1 MDIRIKATKM
11 EMTGAIESAVKEKA
25 GSLEKY
31 FDKIISIDVE
41 VGKTTQH
48 HHKGD
53 FFRAE
58 INVQVPKKML
68 RAEAETDD
76 LYKSINEA
84 RDRMKME
91 ITKYKETHQQD

>member
-11 EMTGAIESAVKEKA
+11 EMTKAIESAVKEKV

-41 VGKTTQH
+41 VGKTAKH

-76 LYKSINEA
+76 LYKSINEV
-84 RDRMKME
+84 RDRIKLE